1 MFYLLLLLFIL
12 ILFTLV
18 QRLKGNHDFL
28 MILILPYFAA
38 LCSIILYAVS
48 YTHLDVYKRQSII
61 ARPPS
66 IPGIHTES
74 TALARSEITRRSRG
88 RPLNTTATTLGF
100 TSETAR
106 NKSCLLYTSR
116 CV

>member
-38 LCSIILYAVS
+38 LCSIILYVS
-48 YTHLDVYKRQSII
+48 KDTYYYNLIKDYFYLPDFLWRWLFFIDIGKSNIIRIMNASSLSILIISVYLVF
-61 ARPPS
+61 
-66 IPGIHTES
+66 HF
-74 TALARSEITRRSRG
+74 LFF
-88 RPLNTTATTLGF
+88 TL
-100 TSETAR
+100 
-106 NKSCLLYTSR
+106 K
-116 CV
+116 